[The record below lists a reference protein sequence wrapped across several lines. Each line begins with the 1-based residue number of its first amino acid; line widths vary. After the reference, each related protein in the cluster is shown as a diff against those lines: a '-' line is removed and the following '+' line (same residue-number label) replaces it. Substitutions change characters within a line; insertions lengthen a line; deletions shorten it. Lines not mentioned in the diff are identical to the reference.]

1 VKPALWG
8 ASLLAAAVMLSGCG
22 KVDAFGPMGPKVVSS
37 VTVKDPRDDLWSGDP
52 RATRDAHRSQEVAN
66 GDALGAVVRRTSDAL
81 VVTVRYV
88 DIERHASPDWGIEFE
103 FDIGDYSTREV
114 TWSEYRFSDTHR
126 WDRDLDMVRYD
137 SEDSLSA
144 SCGRL
149 RARPDFSAETL
160 TIRVPD
166 GCFRHA
172 RLLMVHGLVAH
183 ARPPGRHTKLAYD
196 HLGTSGRESVDTPV
210 LVPPDKSRKRT

>member
-1 VKPALWG
+1 
-8 ASLLAAAVMLSGCG
+8 MLSGCR
-22 KVDAFGPMGPKVVSS
+22 VDDATRDQPAPRSS
-37 VTVKDPRDDLWSGDP
+37 TVTLKDPRDDLWSSGLP
-52 RATRDAHRSQEVAN
+52 ATQDAHRSREVAN
-66 GDALGAVVRRTSDAL
+66 GDALGAVVRRTPDAL
-81 VVTVRYV
+81 VVTVRYA
-88 DIERHASPDWGIEFE
+88 DIERRASPDWGIDLE

-144 SCGRL
+144 VCRRL

-160 TIRVPD
+160 TVRVPD

-172 RLLMVHGLVAH
+172 RQVVLHGLVAH
-183 ARPPGRHTKLAYD
+183 ARPPGRGTRPAYD
-196 HLGTSGRESVDTPV
+196 HLGTPGHESVDTPV
-210 LVPPDKSRKRT
+210 LVLPDKSPDSA